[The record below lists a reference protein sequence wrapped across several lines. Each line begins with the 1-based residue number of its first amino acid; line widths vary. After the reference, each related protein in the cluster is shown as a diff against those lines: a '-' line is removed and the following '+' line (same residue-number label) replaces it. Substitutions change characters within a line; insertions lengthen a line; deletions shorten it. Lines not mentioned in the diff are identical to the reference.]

1 MRTARPTPTASRAAV
16 YAADIAALGGGERY
30 ACAYAAALLRLG
42 YQVDLLTPDAVSVEL
57 LEDFLRMPLGGLSV
71 VPIERACE
79 GARISPDV
87 RYSLMFNVTF
97 DSDAL
102 PNAERAYLAVHF
114 PSPGDVERFVTGPP
128 VSTDYPL
135 GSPSDA
141 SRAQLFES
149 YTSILA
155 NSQFTASWI
164 RRIWNQPAIVV
175 YPACDMP
182 LPGAL
187 SKRRKQVL
195 VCGRFFED
203 DGRSHY
209 KAHRELIEAFQ
220 RLPTL
225 ASSWSLLVVGR
236 CEPECAAYLE
246 ELREIAR
253 DSSIEVRADVSGA
266 ELVAAFHRSLLF
278 WHGCGLG
285 VDPERAPH
293 RLEHFGIAV
302 AEAMSSGVVPLV
314 YAAGGPKE
322 VVSHGRTGFHWSTI
336 SELLDTTE
344 ALAADPA
351 AIERTSSAAIRG
363 SFAFS
368 FDAFVNRV
376 ARLIKDTT

>member
-1 MRTARPTPTASRAAV
+1 
-16 YAADIAALGGGERY
+16 
-30 ACAYAAALLRLG
+30 
-42 YQVDLLTPDAVSVEL
+42 
-57 LEDFLRMPLGGLSV
+57 MPLGGLSV

-128 VSTDYPL
+128 VS
-135 GSPSDA
+135 
-141 SRAQLFES
+141 
-149 YTSILA
+149 
-155 NSQFTASWI
+155 
-164 RRIWNQPAIVV
+164 